1 MADLRRRVLTFSN
14 EVQDALANLKE
25 RRERDPVNLEE
36 VQMRNQAQYCYE
48 DIIFFMLLAKR
59 EATKELEE
67 RLERE
72 EMRTNKR
79 KFDAYWEGVAQ
90 RRAKRDLEDIKNME
104 V

>member
-1 MADLRRRVLTFSN
+1 MATIRREVLTFSN

-48 DIIFFMLLAKR
+48 DIIFFMLLVR
-59 EATKELEE
+59 DKEE
-67 RLERE
+67 
-72 EMRTNKR
+72 
-79 KFDAYWEGVAQ
+79 
-90 RRAKRDLEDIKNME
+90 IKNME